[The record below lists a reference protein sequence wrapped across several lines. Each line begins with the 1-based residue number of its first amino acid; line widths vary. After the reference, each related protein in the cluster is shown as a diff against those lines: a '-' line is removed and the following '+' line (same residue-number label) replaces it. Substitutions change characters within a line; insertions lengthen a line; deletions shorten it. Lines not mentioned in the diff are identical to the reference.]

1 VSKNKIPGSRR
12 TSTSRTA
19 AEPIYNHNIPQ
30 RALKHQTPIQALKEW
45 QQKRPEL
52 FTKRVYNQTGLD
64 S

>member
-1 VSKNKIPGSRR
+1 
-12 TSTSRTA
+12 
-19 AEPIYNHNIPQ
+19 
-30 RALKHQTPIQALKEW
+30 LKHQTPIQALKEW